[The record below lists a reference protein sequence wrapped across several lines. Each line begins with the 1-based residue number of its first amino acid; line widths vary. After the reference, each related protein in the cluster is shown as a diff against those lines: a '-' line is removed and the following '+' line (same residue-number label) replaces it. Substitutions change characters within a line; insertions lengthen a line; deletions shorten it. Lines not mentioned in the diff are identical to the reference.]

1 MVKTVS
7 NVEKKN
13 VSPKVVDAIEKLSPL
28 REPSPFDLEFEDM
41 LATQMISV
49 EEGELFDGIQKVKE
63 AVIDTS
69 KIDDSVG
76 VVTGV
81 AMDETNEEI
90 QEIEQIE
97 EMNLEE
103 GDNVVELLDTRE
115 VFENEDIDQ
124 EKCEIAVTPAEES
137 KEMEGNRVVVAV
149 EVHKEDVWEVET
161 EDDKRNAIIEGNH
174 PTPSYLPPRIT
185 IPEKP
190 YGKLYEY
197 RHFEIPTIKMDED
210 PRNILLAPSSNYSDT
225 EEGRLL
231 KRLHEK
237 ARRKGCE
244 VTNVPDGY

>member
-13 VSPKVVDAIEKLSPL
+13 VSHKVVDAIEKLSPL

-63 AVIDTS
+63 SVIDTS

-90 QEIEQIE
+90 KEIEQIE

-103 GDNVVELLDTRE
+103 GDNVVELLDARK

-124 EKCEIAVTPAEES
+124 EKCEIAVTPAEKS
-137 KEMEGNRVVVAV
+137 KEMEGNRVV
-149 EVHKEDVWEVET
+149 VHKEDVWEVET
-161 EDDKRNAIIEGNH
+161 EDDIRNAIIEGNH

-190 YGKLYEY
+190 S
-197 RHFEIPTIKMDED
+197 F
-210 PRNILLAPSSNYSDT
+210 
-225 EEGRLL
+225 
-231 KRLHEK
+231 
-237 ARRKGCE
+237 
-244 VTNVPDGY
+244 

>member
-1 MVKTVS
+1 M
-7 NVEKKN
+7 
-13 VSPKVVDAIEKLSPL
+13 DAIEKLSPL

-49 EEGELFDGIQKVKE
+49 EEGELFDCIQKVKE

-161 EDDKRNAIIEGNH
+161 EDDIRNAIIEGNH
-174 PTPSYLPPRIT
+174 STYHNSRKAVRET
-185 IPEKP
+185 I
-190 YGKLYEY
+190 
-197 RHFEIPTIKMDED
+197 
-210 PRNILLAPSSNYSDT
+210 
-225 EEGRLL
+225 
-231 KRLHEK
+231 
-237 ARRKGCE
+237 
-244 VTNVPDGY
+244 